1 MTRSLILWPAGG
13 IGAPILNDGDVVV
26 VVVVVVVYD
35 GDEHV
40 DTITISTASAGSDGQ

>member
-1 MTRSLILWPAGG
+1 MTRSLTLWPAGG

-35 GDEHV
+35 GDEQV
-40 DTITISTASAGSDGQ
+40 DTISTADSAGSNGQ

>member
-26 VVVVVVVYD
+26 VVVVYD
-35 GDEHV
+35 GDEQV
-40 DTITISTASAGSDGQ
+40 DTISTASAGSNGQ